1 MALAIVAF
9 HLSVSILLG
18 SKKVNRLTNA
28 QGPSTMAPSALAIR
42 RITIDMKNVMTLA
55 DSGLFWIQDEA
66 DLTHGWAIVCGP
78 TDTPYYGGAFCFDVK
93 FPDNYP
99 FEPPHFTYLTND
111 GRTRFNPNL
120 YKNGKVCLS
129 LLNTWQGEQWS
140 GIQSLSSIL
149 QSIQT
154 AVLTEE
160 PLRNEPAYA
169 SMSSHADMPPYNRM
183 VFHSVLETAILEQ
196 LSKPPAY
203 MVPFYEAAKAWFL
216 KAKDAV
222 IAKARALAAE
232 WDGKTESMGFF
243 TMATKYKFGE
253 LADRVAAISA

>member
-1 MALAIVAF
+1 
-9 HLSVSILLG
+9 
-18 SKKVNRLTNA
+18 
-28 QGPSTMAPSALAIR
+28 MAPSALAIR
-42 RITIDMKNVMTLA
+42 RITIDMKNIMSLA
-55 DSGLFWIQDEA
+55 DTGLYWINDEA
-66 DLTHGWAIVCGP
+66 DITHGWAIVCGP
-78 TDTPYYGGAFCFDVK
+78 SDTPYYGGSFCFDVR

-140 GIQSLSSIL
+140 GVQSLSSIL

-160 PLRNEPAYA
+160 PLRNEPAYSA
-169 SMSSHADMPPYNRM
+169 MSVHADMPIYNRM
-183 VFHSVLETAILEQ
+183 VFQATLETAILAQ
-196 LSKPPAY
+196 LTAVPPY
-203 MVPFYEAAKAWFL
+203 MVPVYEAVKACFL
-216 KAKDAV
+216 KAKDAI
-222 IAKARALAAE
+222 IAKARALAAD

-243 TMATKYKFGE
+243 TMGVKYKFAE
-253 LADRVAAISA
+253 LATRLEGIA